1 MFAGNMYTWNGIT
14 FQVVPDR
21 PKMQLSAD
29 CPVTDD
35 YRADTN
41 AWMIRFFGTW
51 NPLKDDEVI
60 EVNCDAL
67 GMAGG
72 RRMMCNPRT
81 YAKIEPLIRRE
92 ALQAVNDWRINL
104 GWGFGR

>member
-1 MFAGNMYTWNGIT
+1 MFSENMLTWNGVT

-41 AWMIRFFGTW
+41 AWMIRFFGMV
-51 NPLKDDEVI
+51 NPMKDDEVI
-60 EVNCDAL
+60 EVNFDAV
-67 GMAGG
+67 GIGGG
-72 RRMMCNPRT
+72 RRLMCNPRT
-81 YAKIEPLIRRE
+81 YAKIEPMVRLAER
-92 ALQAVNDWRINL
+92 QAMVEWRDRRIN
-104 GWGFGR
+104 GWGF